1 MKYTIPYFKDKPTTK
16 DIRKAIEY
24 HDTFTD
30 YCRVWLNNGVVQEY
44 ENNIPVV
51 QHLYNRNMEPYY
63 IIEFVNKTLYPEGSF
78 GKLGV
83 IRSKRR
89 IEKRVE

>member
-1 MKYTIPYFKDKPTTK
+1 MQYIIPYFKDKPTAK
-16 DIRKAIEY
+16 DVRKAVEY
-24 HDTFTD
+24 HDTFED

-51 QHLYNRNMEPYY
+51 RHYYNRNMEPYY
-63 IIEFVNKTLYPEGSF
+63 VIEFVNKTLDPEGAF

-89 IEKRVE
+89 IEKRVK